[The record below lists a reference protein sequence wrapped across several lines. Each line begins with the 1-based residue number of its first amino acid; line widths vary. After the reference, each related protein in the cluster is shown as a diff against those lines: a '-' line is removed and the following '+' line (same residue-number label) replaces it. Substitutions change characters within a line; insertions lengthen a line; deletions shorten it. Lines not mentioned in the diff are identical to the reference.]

1 MRRLIYAT
9 FLGVVSLTLLLDCG
23 KDPSPTWSIYYLG
36 SYTPEGPVSSVFVV
50 ADFAYILEP
59 FSLDIIDVTNP
70 EDPTFTGR
78 FETQTWGQTAKVHV
92 VGDHAYLAAV
102 AINGGGLLVV
112 NISQPT
118 DPVLTGFC
126 ETPGRAFGIY
136 VAGRFA
142 YIADGPSGL
151 QIINVEDPASPNL
164 TGSYD
169 MPGFAMAHSV
179 NVEGNYAYVLFQL
192 TWDFPVSWTL
202 QIIDVSDPAA
212 PTLAGSYEAPGSA
225 GNVFVAGNYAY
236 VADIH
241 YDDDILSDGGLKILN
256 ISNPYGPEHA
266 GSYYVFGG
274 AQQVFIKENIAYLPE
289 RYLETND
296 TGLYVLWV
304 ANPSSPRLLTSD
316 VPSIS
321 TNRFGIFVQG
331 DYIYIA
337 DGDQGLLIFR
347 CALLWPI

>member
-9 FLGVVSLTLLLDCG
+9 FLGVASLTLFLDCG
-23 KDPSPTWSIYYLG
+23 KDPSPTWSIYYVG
-36 SYTPEGPVSSVFVV
+36 SYTPEGSVGDVFV
-50 ADFAYILEP
+50 AGDFAYILEP

-78 FETQTWGQTAKVHV
+78 FETDTWGHAADVQV
-92 VGDHAYLAAV
+92 VGDHAYLVAAE
-102 AINGGGLLVV
+102 INGSCLLVV
-112 NISQPT
+112 NISQPA
-118 DPVLTGFC
+118 DPVLTGYC

-136 VAGRFA
+136 IAGRFA
-142 YIADGPSGL
+142 YIANGPSGL

-179 NVEGNYAYVLFQL
+179 NVVGNYAYVLFQL
-192 TWDFPVSWTL
+192 NLDFPVSWTL

-236 VADIH
+236 VPDIH
-241 YDDDILSDGGLKILN
+241 YDDDMLSDGGLKILN
-256 ISNPYGPEHA
+256 ISNPYGPKHA

-296 TGLYVLWV
+296 TGLYVLSV

-321 TNRFGIFVQG
+321 TNRFGIFVEG

-337 DGDQGLLIFR
+337 DGDQGLLLFR